1 MAELPKD
8 KPKVVRLSYFPN
20 FCERRTISLT
30 MGQLKNIHL
39 VLMLGTSLFIP
50 LFLAY
55 SVYVDLS
62 ETVLLSSD
70 ISFEDADDE
79 DSATCQNEFKVF
91 VPTLFSNPLPPWT
104 HLARGSS
111 LFLSPLTSYAQR
123 TPVLRF

>member
-1 MAELPKD
+1 MG
-8 KPKVVRLSYFPN
+8 RL
-20 FCERRTISLT
+20 
-30 MGQLKNIHL
+30 KHIHL
-39 VLMLGTSLFIP
+39 VLMVGISIFIP
-50 LFLAY
+50 LFVAY

-70 ISFEDADDE
+70 MSFEDADDE
-79 DSATCQNEFKVF
+79 DSSTSQNEFKVF
-91 VPTLFSNPLPPWT
+91 APTLSSNLLPPWT